1 MFPLD
6 SNRWPRF
13 ALRTLVIIL
22 WLAVAYLVL
31 SAFARPRPE
40 RSFFEKHSLSENQH
54 NDVLVIAHQGGDGLF
69 PSNTLYAFEHAAK
82 LGVDVLELDVHA
94 SKDGEL
100 VVIHDDTVERTTNG
114 AGKVSDLTTAELK
127 ELDAGYNW
135 SPERKGESFPYRDK
149 GITIPTLEEVFA
161 AFPDY
166 RINIEIKQE
175 SSSITQPLCDLIRKY
190 NKQEQVLVVTFYDA
204 AMKDFR
210 QKCPEIVTAGAPNEV
225 RTFYIFHR
233 LFLGSLYRASA
244 DAFQVPEYQGEEDK
258 NSLHIVTKRFVE
270 DAKRKNIELH
280 VWTVD
285 EIEDMQRMLELGVD
299 GIITDRPDR
308 LLELL
313 ER

>member
-6 SNRWPRF
+6 PNWPRY
-13 ALRTLVIIL
+13 LIRTLVIIL

-31 SAFARPRPE
+31 SAVARPRPE
-40 RSFFEKHSLSENQH
+40 RSFFERQDDN
-54 NDVLVIAHQGGDGLF
+54 VLVIAHQGGDGLF
-69 PSNTLYAFEHAAK
+69 PSNTLYAFEEAAK
-82 LGVDVLELDVHA
+82 LGVDVLELDIHS
-94 SKDGEL
+94 SKDGKL

-114 AGKVSDLTTAELK
+114 TGKVSELTLAELK
-127 ELDAGYNW
+127 KLDAGYNW
-135 SPERKGESFPYRDK
+135 SPERKGESFPYRNK

-166 RINIEIKQE
+166 RINIEIKQD
-175 SSSITQPLCDLIRKY
+175 SPSITQPLCDLIKKY
-190 NKQEQVLVVTFYDA
+190 NKQEQVLVVSFYDA
-204 AMKDFR
+204 ATNDFR
-210 QKCPEIVTAGAPNEV
+210 QKCPEIVTAGAPGEV

-233 LFLGSLYRASA
+233 LFLGSLYRSSA

-258 NSLHIVTKRFVE
+258 NSLLIVTKRFVE
-270 DAKRKNIELH
+270 DAHRKNIAVH

-285 EIEDMQRMLELGVD
+285 ETEDMQSMIDLGVD

-313 ER
+313 GR